1 MKSSEK
7 LRTFHRTWYNSSN
20 MKKYNNRVG
29 NGKEDLLKLCTLS
42 GTTEIGRNSNFIQY
56 KDEIIMIDAGY
67 SFPGQ
72 EMYGIDYLI
81 PNTKYLKKQKK
92 NIKAILITHGH
103 LDHIGAL
110 RWILPE
116 LDYPPIYAGGFA
128 KSLIEAKMKEY
139 KLEKK
144 VKIFGVD
151 RKSQI
156 QIGKYF
162 KASFIGINH
171 SIPDA
176 FSIFIQSPRGNIF
189 FSGDF
194 KFDLTPANE
203 PQSDYEKLKSLRGRV
218 DLALI
223 ESTNATVPGRAPSE
237 KMISENLL
245 EIISKQKGR
254 VIVSAFSSLITRL
267 YSLIDIAKK
276 TNRKVLLAGRSLD
289 LAIKIARENGY
300 IKVEDNLFIKDKDIN
315 KYPDNQLLI
324 LCTGSQ
330 GERFAVLNRISLNE
344 HRNIRIKRGDLVI
357 MSSSEIPEN
366 ISNIEKM
373 TDRLISLGAELMKDT
388 VNMKIHS
395 TGHGNQEDIRAMV
408 EFIRPKYVMPIHG
421 SLTFRYFNK
430 QNLEKWGINPNNIL
444 LTDDGQVWEYSNW
457 QWKRGKNIES
467 KPILIDGLGVGDIGD
482 MVLKD
487 RKQLAEYGIFS
498 VILNLSANTHKILGK
513 PKFLSRGFIYF
524 KNSQSLLKEIT
535 NTIFDEHRMWLS
547 NEQNMA
553 KPDYDKFKE
562 SLEKSLAKLIY
573 KKTEREPIIMVSLI

>member
-1 MKSSEK
+1 
-7 LRTFHRTWYNSSN
+7 
-20 MKKYNNRVG
+20 MKKHEERG
-29 NGKEDLLKLCTLS
+29 QDLLKICTLS
-42 GTTEIGRNSNFIQY
+42 GTTEIGRNSSFIQY
-56 KDEIIMIDAGY
+56 KNEIIMVDAGY

-81 PNTKYLKKQKK
+81 PNIHYLKRQKK

-128 KSLIEAKMKEY
+128 KSLIEVKLKEY
-139 KLEKK
+139 KMDKK
-144 VKIFGVD
+144 VKIYSVD
-151 RKSQI
+151 RKSKL

-162 KASFIGINH
+162 KATFIGINH

-176 FSIFIQSPRGNIF
+176 FSIFIESPKGNVF

-194 KFDLTPANE
+194 KFDQKPANE
-203 PQSDYEKLKSLRGRV
+203 PESDYEKLKQLRGRV

-237 KMISENLL
+237 SMVSGNLE
-245 EIISKQKGR
+245 EIISKYDGR

-267 YSLIDIAKK
+267 YSLIEIAKR
-276 TNRKVLLAGRSLD
+276 TDRKVLLAGRSLD
-289 LAIKIARENGY
+289 QAIKIARNSGY
-300 IKVEDNLFIKDKDIN
+300 IKADDSIFIKDKDVT
-315 KYPDNQLLI
+315 KYPDNKLLI

-344 HRNIRIKRGDLVI
+344 HRTIKIKNGDLVI

-373 TDRLISLGAELMKDT
+373 TDRLIGLGADLIKDT

-408 EFIRPKYVMPIHG
+408 EFIKPKNVMPIHG

-430 QNLEKWGINPNNIL
+430 QNLERWGINTNNIQ
-444 LTDDGQVWEYSNW
+444 LTDDGQIWEYNGKYW
-457 QWKRGKNIES
+457 RRGKKIES

-487 RKQLAEYGIFS
+487 RKQLAEYGMFT
-498 VILNLSANTHKILGK
+498 VILNLSANTHKIIGK
-513 PKFLSRGFIYF
+513 PRFLSRGFIYF
-524 KNSQSLLKEIT
+524 KHSQSLLSEIQ
-535 NTIFDEHRMWLS
+535 NTIFDTHRAWLQS
-547 NEQNMA
+547 LGNE
-553 KPDYDKFKE
+553 KKVKYDGLQE
-562 SLEKSLAKLIY
+562 MLEKNLGKLMY
-573 KKTEREPIIMVSLI
+573 KRTEREPIILVAII

>member
-1 MKSSEK
+1 
-7 LRTFHRTWYNSSN
+7 
-20 MKKYNNRVG
+20 MKKQNERG
-29 NGKEDLLKLCTLS
+29 QDLLKLCALS
-42 GTTEIGRNSNFIQY
+42 GTSEIGRNSNFIQY
-56 KDEIIMIDAGY
+56 KEEIVMIDAGY

-81 PNTKYLKKQKK
+81 PNIQYLRKQKK

-103 LDHIGAL
+103 LDHTGAL

-128 KSLIEAKMKEY
+128 KALIQEKLKEY
-139 KLEKK
+139 KMDKK
-144 VKIFGVD
+144 VKIHSVD
-151 RKSQI
+151 RRSKVN
-156 QIGKYF
+156 IGKYF
-162 KASFIGINH
+162 KATFIGINH

-176 FSIFIQSPRGNIF
+176 FSIFIESPKGNVF

-194 KFDLTPANE
+194 KFDQKPANE
-203 PQSDYEKLKSLRGRV
+203 PESDYERLKQLRGRV

-237 KMISENLL
+237 TMVSGNL
-245 EIISKQKGR
+245 EDIISKYNGR

-267 YSLIDIAKK
+267 YSLIEIAKK

-289 LAIKIARENGY
+289 QAIKIARDNGY
-300 IKVEDNLFIKDKDIN
+300 IKAEDSIFIKEKEMKN
-315 KYPDNQLLI
+315 YPDNKILI

-344 HRNIRIKRGDLVI
+344 HRTIKVRKGDLVI

-373 TDRLISLGAELMKDT
+373 TDRLIGLGAELIKDT

-408 EFIRPKYVMPIHG
+408 EFIKPRNVMPIHG

-430 QNLEKWGINPNNIL
+430 QNLERWGVNPNNIL
-444 LTDDGQVWEYSNW
+444 LTDDGQMWEYDGRY
-457 QWKRGKNIES
+457 WKRGKKIES

-487 RKQLAEYGIFS
+487 RKQLAEYGMFV

-535 NTIFDEHRMWLS
+535 NTIFDTHREWL
-547 NEQNMA
+547 QTVG
-553 KPDYDKFKE
+553 KGDKKYDKLQAL
-562 SLEKSLAKLIY
+562 LEKSLGKVIY
-573 KKTEREPIIMVSLI
+573 KRTEREPIILIAII